1 MGKMLN
7 INENGEKYHTTVCGM
22 FFNESKV
29 LIIEKADPAYKRKFS
44 VVAGH
49 VEENENIVVALKR
62 EVKEEMDIELTNNFE
77 LLGEFKQLNDSCR
90 YGVDVHDWY
99 VFKINVDIDINKINF
114 DKEEIV
120 SLQWI
125 EISELKNY
133 KDFFT
138 PGSKSMLTAMGYF

>member
-22 FFNESKV
+22 FFNENKF

-49 VEENENIVVALKR
+49 VEENENIAVALKR

-125 EISELKNY
+125 EVSELKNY

>member
-7 INENGEKYHTTVCGM
+7 INENGKKYHTTVCGM
-22 FFNESKV
+22 FFNENKV

-49 VEENENIVVALKR
+49 VEENENIAVALKR

-99 VFKINVDIDINKINF
+99 VFKINVEIDINKINF

-125 EISELKNY
+125 EVSELKNY

>member
-7 INENGEKYHTTVCGM
+7 MNENGEKYHTTVCGM
-22 FFNESKV
+22 FFNKNKI

-49 VEENENIVVALKR
+49 VEENEKIAVALKR
-62 EVKEEMDIELTNNFE
+62 EVKEEMDIELTDNFE

-90 YGVDVHDWY
+90 YGVDIHDWY
-99 VFKINVDIDINKINF
+99 VFKINVELDIDKINF

-125 EISELKNY
+125 EKSELKNY